1 MNSILKNRYARL
13 NHFGNY
19 FTMKLLEEQI
29 LSIKSLL
36 IVTLRI
42 QLQILYSFRNDSLRT
57 ISKKYGLG

>member
-1 MNSILKNRYARL
+1 
-13 NHFGNY
+13 
-19 FTMKLLEEQI
+19 MKLLEEQI

-42 QLQILYSFRNDSLRT
+42 QLQILYSFRNDNLRT